1 MSDAGFERDG
11 WTRLGELARRAA
23 AEPVSAALHASGR
36 MRLMVAATTRRSP
49 ERRARFSPLIAA
61 AVGALVVG
69 AASLGFYAQ
78 LRPLRYEV
86 YGGQRFANNYVG
98 ALASAPAF
106 VKFSDGSEIDAK
118 PGSRLRIDET
128 HSNGA
133 RVLVERGTAAAR
145 VKHRDRSRWVFAAGP
160 FNVKVI
166 GTKFDLD
173 WDPQAQVV
181 SLTLHEG
188 AVEVE
193 SPVGQSHCIVRAGQ
207 RFQASL
213 QTGTMT
219 LESIRAV
226 ASLSS
231 AASSAPAG
239 TSIAPQPRV
248 REELKPSTS
257 HLRVRAVPSRWAKL
271 VKRGEFEAVVE
282 QALAGDL
289 DATLKS
295 CTAAEARALA
305 DAARYT
311 DRSALAERVL
321 LTIRSRFPGT
331 HHADAAGF
339 LLGRTTETTGKS
351 EQADRWYARYLK
363 EAPAGEYAAEALAG
377 RMRTQLALSGAAA
390 ARPYARE
397 YLERFT
403 EGVHL
408 RMARR
413 LAEQP

>member
-1 MSDAGFERDG
+1 
-11 WTRLGELARRAA
+11 
-23 AEPVSAALHASGR
+23 
-36 MRLMVAATTRRSP
+36 MRVMVAATTRRAP
-49 ERRARFSPLIAA
+49 ERRARLSPLVAA
-61 AVGALVVG
+61 AIGALVVG
-69 AASLGFYAQ
+69 GASLGFYAQ

-213 QTGTMT
+213 QSGTMT
-219 LESIRAV
+219 LESIRTV
-226 ASLSS
+226 ASAAS
-231 AASSAPAG
+231 AASSATAS

-248 REELKPSTS
+248 REEAKPSVS
-257 HLRVRAVPSRWAKL
+257 HPRVRAVPSRWAKL

-331 HHADAAGF
+331 HHGDAAGF

-351 EQADRWYARYLK
+351 DQADRWYARYLK

-377 RMRTQLALSGAAA
+377 RMRTQLAISGAAA

-397 YLERFT
+397 YLERFP